1 MARVSAQTA
10 VGEAAEII
18 VQAKAE
24 IQHHIYGP
32 RDDSTYRVEFRT
44 SEPLAI
50 SRFLDI
56 EVAVL
61 KYFQAGL
68 PSTCR
73 VGRFGPAKRA

>member
-1 MARVSAQTA
+1 MVSNGMRALIGEEMARVSAQTA

-44 SEPLAI
+44 SETLAI
-50 SRFLDI
+50 SVPRH
-56 EVAVL
+56 
-61 KYFQAGL
+61 
-68 PSTCR
+68 
-73 VGRFGPAKRA
+73 